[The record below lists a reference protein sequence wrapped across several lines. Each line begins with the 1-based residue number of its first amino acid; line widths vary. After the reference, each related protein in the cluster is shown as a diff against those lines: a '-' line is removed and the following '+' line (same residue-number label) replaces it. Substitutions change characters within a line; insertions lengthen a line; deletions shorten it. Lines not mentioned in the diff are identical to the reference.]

1 MKNPFV
7 TGYGSMK
14 KYNWPAILITL
25 AVLFWLRIPQRIL
38 STVRGHVDALPG
50 ASKMRSKPDY
60 AGQSSTSSPYM
71 KYEPIAETA
80 APSVVRKSIALYTT
94 RGW

>member
-7 TGYGSMK
+7 TGYGVHK
-14 KYNWPAILITL
+14 RYNWTVIIITAIILL
-25 AVLFWLRIPQRIL
+25 WLRIPQRIVGVARNL
-38 STVRGHVDALPG
+38 TAPGGLPD
-50 ASKMRSKPDY
+50 SRRSKPDY

-71 KYEPIAETA
+71 KYEPISEAA
-80 APSVVRKSIALYTT
+80 APAVVRKSIALYTT